1 MKADEGILPGIFA
14 DDVGCMVSGAV
25 VLNDQFM
32 DGVGLCQNR
41 VQLLAEKLLSVIGT
55 HDDGYGF
62 HEADGLLRLRR

>member
-1 MKADEGILPGIFA
+1 MKADERILPGIFA

-41 VQLLAEKLLSVIGT
+41 VQLLTEKLFSVIGNMT
-55 HDDGYGF
+55 MDTVF
-62 HEADGLLRLRR
+62 MKRMFFCV

>member
-41 VQLLAEKLLSVIGT
+41 VQLLEGVSKFPDS
-55 HDDGYGF
+55 
-62 HEADGLLRLRR
+62 